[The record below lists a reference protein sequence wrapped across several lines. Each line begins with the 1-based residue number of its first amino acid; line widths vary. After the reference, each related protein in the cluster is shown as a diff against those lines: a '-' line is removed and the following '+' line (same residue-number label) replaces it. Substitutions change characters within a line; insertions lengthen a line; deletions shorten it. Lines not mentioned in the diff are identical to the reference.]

1 MHDSDPQ
8 REEQI
13 HELDELRHHIR
24 ELEETA
30 ASLKRERQNL
40 YSLLDAIP
48 GFVFLRGPDYTIRFA
63 NRYFHEH
70 FGSPVEKPCYEIMA
84 NRDEPCDECR
94 IISIFSTKK
103 PQKWEWTSKVEN
115 RLYQIYDYPFVDLD
129 SQLLVLEF
137 GIDITDLKEKEV
149 QLEQAKHQVEEFN
162 KILEERLREE
172 AAISREKDAFVL
184 QQSRQAVMGEMMGNI
199 AHQWRQP
206 LNVIS
211 LLVQDLNESYTYGD
225 FTREYLDNT
234 INKIMDA
241 IQHMSRTIEDFS
253 DFLKPEKKKVL
264 FSVRQSVEKTLSI
277 LEPALK
283 HKKITFEIDIPQDIS
298 VMGYPNEYA
307 HVLINIIINAKD
319 IFLKRHV
326 KEPRIA
332 IRAFSEADRN
342 ILTVTD
348 NAGGISK
355 AMLDRIFEPYFTT
368 RDKESGIGI
377 GLYLSKTM
385 IEKNM
390 GGRLT
395 VRNVENGAEFR
406 IEV

>member
-1 MHDSDPQ
+1 MHNTDSPKKE
-8 REEQI
+8 RL
-13 HELDELRHHIR
+13 HEMDELRLHVK

-30 ASLKRERQNL
+30 ASLKRERQSL

-48 GFVFLRGPDYTIRFA
+48 GFVFLRGPDYSIRFA
-63 NRYFHEH
+63 NRYFHER
-70 FGSPVEKPCYEIMA
+70 FGNPSEKPCYEIMT
-84 NRDEPCDECR
+84 NRTEPCDECR
-94 IISIFSTKK
+94 ILSIFSTKK
-103 PQKWEWTSKVEN
+103 PQKWEWTSKVDN

-129 SQLLVLEF
+129 GLLLVLEF
-137 GIDITDLKEKEV
+137 GIDITDLKEKEE
-149 QLEQAKHQVEEFN
+149 QLEHAKQQVEEFN

-172 AAISREKDAFVL
+172 AARSREKDAFVL

-241 IQHMSRTIEDFS
+241 IQHMSRTMEDFS

-264 FSVRQSVEKTLSI
+264 FSVRKSVEKTLSI

-283 HKKITFEIDIPQDIS
+283 HKRINFEIDMPEDIS
-298 VMGYPNEYA
+298 AMGYPNEYA
-307 HVLINIIINAKD
+307 HVLLNIVINAKD
-319 IFLKRHV
+319 VFLKRNV
-326 KEPRIA
+326 SGPKIT
-332 IRAFSEADRN
+332 IRGFKEADKS
-342 ILTVTD
+342 IVTVTD
-348 NAGGISK
+348 NAGGISE
-355 AMLDRIFEPYFTT
+355 AIMDRIFEPYFTT

-385 IEKNM
+385 IENNM

-395 VRNVENGAEFR
+395 ARNVDNGAEFR
-406 IEV
+406 IEL

>member
-1 MHDSDPQ
+1 MHDSEPR

-13 HELDELRHHIR
+13 HELDELRIRVR

-30 ASLKRERQNL
+30 ASLKKERQSL

-48 GFVFLRGPDYTIRFA
+48 GFVFLRGADYTIRFA

-103 PQKWEWTSKVEN
+103 PQKWEWTSKVAN
-115 RLYQIYDYPFVDLD
+115 ILYQIYDYPFVDLD
-129 SQLLVLEF
+129 GQLMVLEF
-137 GIDITDLKEKEV
+137 GIDITDLKQKEV
-149 QLEQAKHQVEEFN
+149 RLEQTKHQLEEFN
-162 KILEERLREE
+162 KILEERLRKE

-184 QQSRQAVMGEMMGNI
+184 QQCRQAVMGEMMGNI

-225 FTREYLDNT
+225 FSREYLDDT
-234 INKIMDA
+234 INKIMDS
-241 IQHMSRTIEDFS
+241 IQHMSHTIQDFS
-253 DFLKPEKKKVL
+253 DFLKPEKKKVP
-264 FSVRQSVEKTLSI
+264 FSVQQSVEKTLSI

-283 HKKITFEIDIPQDIS
+283 HKKIAFDIDVSQDLS
-298 VMGYPNEYA
+298 VVGYPNEYA
-307 HVLINIIINAKD
+307 HVLINIIINAKN
-319 IFLKRHV
+319 IFQKRRV
-326 KEPRIA
+326 KEPTIA
-332 IRAFSEADRN
+332 IRGFREAGRN

-348 NAGGISK
+348 NAGGVSE

-368 RDKESGIGI
+368 REKESGIGI

-390 GGRLT
+390 GGKLT
-395 VRNVENGAEFR
+395 ARNVENGAEFR

>member
-1 MHDSDPQ
+1 MHDSDTQ
-8 REEQI
+8 KKEQL
-13 HELDELRHHIR
+13 HELDELRLHVR

-30 ASLKRERQNL
+30 ASLKRERQSL

-63 NRYFHEH
+63 NRSFLER
-70 FGSPVEKPCYEIMA
+70 FGNPVEKRCYEIMT
-84 NRDEPCDECR
+84 NRLEPCDECR
-94 IISIFSTKK
+94 LLSIFSTKK
-103 PQKWEWTSKVEN
+103 PQKWEWTNKVDN
-115 RLYQIYDYPFVDLD
+115 RMYQIYDYPFVDLD
-129 SQLLVLEF
+129 GQLLVLEF
-137 GIDITDLKEKEV
+137 GIDITDMKEKEEE
-149 QLEQAKHQVEEFN
+149 LEHAKHQVEEFN
-162 KILEERLREE
+162 TLLEERLREE
-172 AAISREKDAFVL
+172 AARSREKDAFVL

-206 LNVIS
+206 LNAIS

-225 FTREYLDNT
+225 FTREYLDRT
-234 INKIMDA
+234 INRIMDA

-253 DFLKPEKKKVL
+253 DFLKPEKKKVP
-264 FSVRQSVEKTLSI
+264 FSLRHSVEKTLSI

-283 HKKITFEIDIPQDIS
+283 HKKINFELEIPEDIS
-298 VMGYPNEYA
+298 AIGYPNEYA
-307 HVLINIIINAKD
+307 HVLLNIIINAKD
-319 IFLKRHV
+319 IFVKRHI
-326 KEPRIA
+326 KEPRIT
-332 IRAFSEADRN
+332 IRGFREAERS
-342 ILTVTD
+342 IITVTD
-348 NAGGISK
+348 NAGGISE
-355 AMLDRIFEPYFTT
+355 AIMERIFEPYFTT

-385 IEKNM
+385 VEKNM